1 MLRWMGKSSAHPGYK
16 THELLANTLAVWWS
30 ATVDALPAKYDHTL
44 EPRAVGVAH
53 PELRAPLTDQVHTF
67 SICKVNAAVYD
78 ANVMHDR
85 AASRGVRIAKGNWT
99 LYADRPGKF
108 GWISVGLVG
117 ARIGF
122 DMSFGELPR
131 ASVVFE
137 QGYEGFGDALVTVG
151 GRALPRQLLRG
162 RRADAQKVTQAQ
174 TLTIT
179 GTPETHNPKGIG
191 MMLRARSRETLWVTT
206 TTVEKLKLRYVSS
219 C

>member
-1 MLRWMGKSSAHPGYK
+1 MGKSSAHPGYK

-30 ATVDALPAKYDHTL
+30 ATVDALPAKYDHVL
-44 EPRAVGVAH
+44 ESRAVGLAL
-53 PELRAPLTDQVHTF
+53 PELRAPLTDQVQNF

-78 ANVMHDR
+78 ANAMQGR
-85 AASRGVRIAKGNWT
+85 AGIRGVRIAKGNWT
-99 LYADRPGKF
+99 LYEDRPGKF

-137 QGYEGFGDALVTVG
+137 QGYEGFGDAVVTVG
-151 GRALPRQLLRG
+151 GRALPRQVLRG
-162 RRADAQKVTQAQ
+162 RRADTEKVTQAQ

-179 GTPETHNPKGIG
+179 NTLETHEPKGIG
-191 MMLRARSRETLWVTT
+191 MMLR
-206 TTVEKLKLRYVSS
+206 
-219 C
+219 